1 MLRELTDPLA
11 QLLLPPAG
19 PLLLLALGAILMR
32 RRKVIGITLGLLGF
46 AALWLSSLEGV
57 GYSLLRRLEPPPVSN
72 AALASA
78 SAIVVLGAV
87 RIHNSPEYG
96 EDTAGA
102 QALARLRYAARL
114 ARTTGLPI
122 LVSGGKPYG
131 GTLAEGEIM
140 ARVLQQDF
148 NAPVKWIEERS
159 TTTAENA
166 THSFAILQPAGHTRI
181 ALVTSAWH
189 MPRAERAFRKAG
201 FDVIP
206 APTAYTSHR
215 ESKFTDWLP
224 SAEGLYAT
232 HVALWEMLG
241 TAWYKLRGRIQ

>member
-1 MLRELTDPLA
+1 VLRELTDPLA

-32 RRKVIGITLGLLGF
+32 RRKITGVTLALLGF
-46 AALWLSSLEGV
+46 AALWVSSLEVV
-57 GYSLLRRLEPPPVSN
+57 GYSLLHRLEPPPVSQ

-78 SAIVVLGAV
+78 TAIVVLGAV

-96 EDTAGA
+96 EDTAGT
-102 QALARLRYAARL
+102 QAVARLRYAARL
-114 ARTTGLPI
+114 ARTSGLPI

-131 GTLAEGEIM
+131 GALPEGEVM

-148 NAPVKWIEERS
+148 NTPATWMENQS

-166 THSFAILQPAGHTRI
+166 ARSYAILHPLGHNRI

-189 MPRAERAFRKAG
+189 MPRAERTFRKAG

-206 APTAYTSHR
+206 TPTAYTSRR

-241 TAWYKLRGRIQ
+241 AAWYKLRGAI

>member
-1 MLRELTDPLA
+1 VLREITDPLA
-11 QLLLPPAG
+11 QLLFPPAG

-32 RRKVIGITLGLLGF
+32 RRKLIGVTLGLLGF
-46 AALWLSSLEGV
+46 AALWLSSLEAV
-57 GYSLLRRLEPPPVSN
+57 GYALLRQLEPPPVSK

-78 SAIVVLGAV
+78 TAIVVLGAT
-87 RIHNSPEYG
+87 RIHASPEYG
-96 EDTAGA
+96 EDTAGT

-122 LVSGGKPYG
+122 LVSGGRPYG
-131 GTLAEGEIM
+131 GSLPEGEVM
-140 ARVLQQDF
+140 ARVLQRDF
-148 NAPVKWIEERS
+148 NTPVKWIEDRS

-166 THSFAILQPAGHTRI
+166 TQSFAILQPAGHTRI

-201 FDVIP
+201 FDLIP
-206 APTAYTSHR
+206 APTAYTSRR
-215 ESKFTDWLP
+215 EPKFTDWLP

-232 HVALWEMLG
+232 RVGLWEMLG
-241 TAWYKLRGRIQ
+241 IVWYRLRGAI

>member
-1 MLRELTDPLA
+1 VLREFTDPLA

-19 PLLLLALGAILMR
+19 PLLLLALGAILAQ
-32 RRKVIGITLGLLGF
+32 RRKVIAITLALLGF
-46 AALWLSSLEGV
+46 AALWVSSLEVV
-57 GYSLLRRLEPPPVSN
+57 GYSLLRRLEPPPVSKP
-72 AALASA
+72 ALANA
-78 SAIVVLGAV
+78 TAIVVLGAM
-87 RIHNSPEYG
+87 RIHDSPEYG
-96 EDTAGA
+96 EDTAGT
-102 QALARLRYAARL
+102 QALARLRYAARV

-131 GTLAEGEIM
+131 GSLPEGEVM

-148 NAPVKWIEERS
+148 NTPVKWIEDRS

-166 THSFAILQPAGHTRI
+166 AQSFAILQPLGHTRI
-181 ALVTSAWH
+181 ALVTSAGH

-206 APTAYTSHR
+206 ASTAYISRR
-215 ESKFTDWLP
+215 ESKLTDWLP

-232 HVALWEMLG
+232 RVALWELLG
-241 TAWYKLRGRIQ
+241 IAWYKLRGEI